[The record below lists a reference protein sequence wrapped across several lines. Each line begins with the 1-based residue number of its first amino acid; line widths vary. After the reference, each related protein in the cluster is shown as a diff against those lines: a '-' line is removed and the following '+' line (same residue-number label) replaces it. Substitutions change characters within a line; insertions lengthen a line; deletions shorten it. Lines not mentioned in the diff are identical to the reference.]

1 MSIRLVTFVVRRSIR
16 LRPRKLTRVIP
27 LLVEL
32 SDNINI
38 DHVYSM
44 CTTMMETEAATLA
57 VQMVLVLIRLGKLRP
72 K

>member
-1 MSIRLVTFVVRRSIR
+1 MSIKLVSFVVRRSIR

-27 LLVEL
+27 LLVEF
-32 SDNINI
+32 SDNINV

>member
-1 MSIRLVTFVVRRSIR
+1 MSIKLVSFVVRRSIR

-27 LLVEL
+27 LLVEF
-32 SDNINI
+32 SDNINV

-57 VQMVLVLIRLGKLRP
+57 VQMVLVLIRLSKLRP

>member
-1 MSIRLVTFVVRRSIR
+1 MSLRLVSFVVRRTIR
-16 LRPRKLTRVIP
+16 FRPRKLTGVIP

-32 SDNINI
+32 SNNVNI

-44 CTTMMETEAATLA
+44 CTTMMETETATLA
-57 VQMVLVLIRLGKLRP
+57 VQMVLVLIRFAKLKP

>member
-1 MSIRLVTFVVRRSIR
+1 MSFRLVSFVVRRSLR
-16 LRPRKLTRVIP
+16 LRPKTITRVIP
-27 LLVEL
+27 FMVEL

-57 VQMVLVLIRLGKLRP
+57 VQMVLVLVRLGKLRR

>member
-1 MSIRLVTFVVRRSIR
+1 MSLRLVSFVIRRSVR
-16 LRPRKLTRVIP
+16 LKSKNVTKVVP

-32 SDNINI
+32 SNNVNI

-57 VQMVLVLIRLGKLRP
+57 VQMVLVLIRLAKRRTF
-72 K
+72 

>member
-1 MSIRLVTFVVRRSIR
+1 MYLRLVSFVVRRSVR
-16 LRPRKLTRVIP
+16 LRPKKITKVVP

-32 SDNINI
+32 SNNANI

-57 VQMVLVLIRLGKLRP
+57 VQMVLVLIRLAKLKP

>member
-1 MSIRLVTFVVRRSIR
+1 MSLRLVSFVVRRTLR
-16 LRPRKLTRVIP
+16 LRPKTITRVIP
-27 LLVEL
+27 FMVEL

-57 VQMVLVLIRLGKLRP
+57 VQMVLVIIRLGKLRR

>member
-16 LRPRKLTRVIP
+16 LRPGKLTRVIP